1 MLTETQSPLASP
13 STSSSLQ
20 ADFPEALEFLFQPAR
35 YKVAYGGRGGTKSWG
50 FARALLIMGAQRSL
64 RVLCARE
71 YQNSISDSVILL
83 LADQI
88 KALGLSAYYKV
99 LKDEIRGV
107 HNDTLFVFEGL
118 HGKSV
123 DSLKSFEGAD
133 IAWVEEANTVLK
145 RSWEVLTP
153 TIRKEGS
160 EIWVSFNP
168 ELETDETY
176 KRFVKNPPPGAV
188 VRKVTWRDNPWF
200 PAVLKTEMEHLKQT
214 DYDSYLTI
222 WEGHCRQTLDG
233 AIYANEIRNATSEN
247 RITKVPWEPKKPVHT
262 FWDLG
267 KSDNTAI
274 WFAQVVGFEFRV
286 IDYYQSRGQNLSHYV
301 KTLKDR
307 PYAYGDM
314 WLPHDAKHDL
324 LASELTI
331 EQQMKA
337 HGFTVRIAP
346 QNSVATG
353 IEAAR
358 SVFPKCW
365 FDADKTADGLQCL
378 RHYRYEQKSDGMSY
392 TKAPVHDW
400 SSHGADAFRYL
411 AVSLTEP
418 KAPVKLPPVPHLAG
432 GNSWMGR

>member
-1 MLTETQSPLASP
+1 MLTETLSP
-13 STSSSLQ
+13 SDSTSISSSLR

-64 RVLCARE
+64 RVLCTRE

-83 LADQI
+83 LEDQI
-88 KALGLSAYYKV
+88 KALGLTAYYKV
-99 LKDEIRGV
+99 LKDEIRGKL
-107 HNDTLFVFEGL
+107 NDTLFVFEGL

-133 IAWVEEANTVLK
+133 VCWVEEANTVLK

-153 TIRKEGS
+153 TIRKDGS

-200 PAVLKTEMEHLKQT
+200 PEVLRTEMEHLKNT
-214 DYDSYLTI
+214 DYDAYLTI

-233 AIYANEIRNATSEN
+233 AIYANEIRTATAEN
-247 RITKVPWEPKKPVHT
+247 RITRVPWEPKKPVHT

-267 KSDNTAI
+267 KADNTAI
-274 WFAQVVGFEFRV
+274 WFVQVVGFEFRV
-286 IDYYQSRGQNLSHYV
+286 IDYYQAHGQNLTHYA
-301 KTLKDR
+301 KTLREK
-307 PYAYGDM
+307 PYSYGDT
-314 WLPHDAKHDL
+314 WLPHDAQHDL

-337 HGFTVRIAP
+337 QGFQVRIAP
-346 QNSVATG
+346 KTSRAAG

-358 SVFPKCW
+358 TVFPKCW
-365 FDADKTADGLQCL
+365 FDSDKTADGLQCL
-378 RHYRYEQKSDGMSY
+378 RHYRYERKDDGMSF
-392 TKAPVHDW
+392 TKEPLHDW

-411 AVSLTEP
+411 AVSLTEDKP
-418 KAPVKLPPVPHLAG
+418 PVKIWTPPPAH

>member
-1 MLTETQSPLASP
+1 MLTETLSP
-13 STSSSLQ
+13 SDSTSISSSLR

-64 RVLCARE
+64 RVLCTRE

-83 LADQI
+83 LEDQI
-88 KALGLSAYYKV
+88 KALGLTAYYKV
-99 LKDEIRGV
+99 LKDEIRGKL
-107 HNDTLFVFEGL
+107 NDTLFVFEGL

-133 IAWVEEANTVLK
+133 VCWVEEANTVLK

-153 TIRKEGS
+153 TIRKDGS

-200 PAVLKTEMEHLKQT
+200 PEVLRTEMEHLKNT
-214 DYDSYLTI
+214 DYDAYLTI

-233 AIYANEIRNATSEN
+233 AIYANEIRTATAEN
-247 RITKVPWEPKKPVHT
+247 RITRVPWEPKKPVHT

-267 KSDNTAI
+267 KADNTAI
-274 WFAQVVGFEFRV
+274 WFVQVVGFEFRV
-286 IDYYQSRGQNLSHYV
+286 IDYYQAHGQNLTHYV
-301 KTLKDR
+301 KTLREK
-307 PYAYGDM
+307 PYSYGDT
-314 WLPHDAKHDL
+314 WLPHDAQHDL

-337 HGFTVRIAP
+337 QGFQVRIAP
-346 QNSVATG
+346 KTSRAAG

-358 SVFPKCW
+358 TVFPKCW
-365 FDADKTADGLQCL
+365 FDSEKTTDGLQAL
-378 RHYRYEQKSDGMSY
+378 RHYIYERKDDGMTFS
-392 TKAPVHDW
+392 KEPLHNWA
-400 SSHGADAFRYL
+400 SHGADAFRYL
-411 AVSLTEP
+411 AVALIEDKP
-418 KAPVKLPPVPHLAG
+418 PVKIWTPPPAH